1 MDLKHPDPMAHRRF
15 TGLDNR
21 LVLENLRRTA
31 QLGPPLVVRIPVI
44 LGGQWNR

>member
-44 LGGQWNR
+44 WGQWNR